1 MSSLKVQRLDSKNRR
16 SVSKL
21 VFEVHMRSVPSTF
34 NFIKLRPLALIVWTT
49 IATAIFKY
57 RNTPLNSYIEI
68 MTILSGSVTLTQLL
82 LFLVL
87 LYEASSTVH
96 GPTVVGKL
104 DQFED
109 ADLQDQNQDQDKN
122 QSGEATES
130 GEVTESVS
138 AEDVSVGTIRK
149 RTGEQSSLSSS
160 SSSTTAKAIDGANPV
175 NKDNQFWVLG
185 KSSEEI
191 IGCIGAEVDKAKSE
205 ARLVCWAVH
214 PTQERHGAG
223 TLLLKT
229 AMDQLSGLTS
239 SSSNNNNKKKKEKVD
254 KVIVV
259 LQGWQVPALRLFHKY
274 GFVQLDRTPE
284 WMGERVVLQ
293 KLTSDWIKEQKK

>member
-1 MSSLKVQRLDSKNRR
+1 MSSLKIQRLDSKNRR

-34 NFIKLRPLALIVWTT
+34 NFLKLRPLALIVWTT

-68 MTILSGSVTLTQLL
+68 MTILSGSVTLTQIL
-82 LFLVL
+82 LFVVL
-87 LYEASSTVH
+87 LYEASSTAS
-96 GPTVVGKL
+96 GPKVVGKL
-104 DQFED
+104 DQFMD
-109 ADLQDQNQDQDKN
+109 ADQQDQDKS
-122 QSGEATES
+122 QSREA
-130 GEVTESVS
+130 TESVS

-160 SSSTTAKAIDGANPV
+160 SSSASSTAKAMGVANSV

-185 KSSEEI
+185 KGSEEI
-191 IGCIGAEVDKAKSE
+191 IGCIGAEVDKVKNE
-205 ARLVCWAVH
+205 ARLVSWAVQ
-214 PTQERHGAG
+214 PTQVRQGAG

-229 AMDQLSGLTS
+229 AMDQLSGLTCN
-239 SSSNNNNKKKKEKVD
+239 SNNNKKEKVD

-259 LQGWQVPALRLFHKY
+259 LQGSQVPALRLFHKY

-284 WMGERVVLQ
+284 WTGERVVLQ
-293 KLTSDWIKEQKK
+293 KLTSDWTKEQK